1 MDNSPARSILSEVI
15 LARLFLTRDMARR
28 RKAKRRRRKPDM
40 SLINL
45 AESYAYATT
54 ITSGVFGNSPVGLL
68 GFDGGG
74 GIPSQGSTAMTTTN
88 GGLSLQ
94 SIISDPGSSFD
105 TMQANFTANYQAMAV
120 QAIGIGLTFKFAK
133 KLLRKPISNVNRNLM
148 KPLGIGVRL

>member
-15 LARLFLTRDMARR
+15 LARLFLTRDMPRR
-28 RKAKRRRRKPDM
+28 KKAKRSRRKPDM

-54 ITSGVFGNSPVGLL
+54 ITSGVFGNSPVGLI
-68 GFDGGG
+68 GFGDAGV
-74 GIPSQGSTAMTTTN
+74 GSTAMATTN

-120 QAIGIGLTFKFAK
+120 QA
-133 KLLRKPISNVNRNLM
+133 
-148 KPLGIGVRL
+148 